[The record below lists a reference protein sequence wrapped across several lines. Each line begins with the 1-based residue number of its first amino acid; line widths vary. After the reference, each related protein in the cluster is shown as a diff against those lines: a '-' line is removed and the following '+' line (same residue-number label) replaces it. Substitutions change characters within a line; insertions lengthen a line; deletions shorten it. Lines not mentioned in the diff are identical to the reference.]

1 MKNIL
6 LVGDLYGIPELLDRI
21 PLSRIAALVVAEI
34 RAHEHD
40 RLRKLAD
47 QSGLPLIVQP
57 RKTSADYANFQSRI
71 SSFQPDGLI
80 CHSYSML
87 IQKEILDLVGGQA
100 FNVHMAL
107 LPRNRGPNP
116 VQWALIH
123 GDAATGVSLH
133 LMSEA
138 FDTGAVVD
146 VAPVAVLPDDS
157 WVSLLSRLK
166 KAAQTLLDRAVPLL
180 LSGNWSARAQDESA
194 AVLNPR
200 IPAES
205 FEIRFSTMTDLQIYN
220 LIRAQVAPL
229 KGAYLQIGGRTMRFP
244 GIVSLNEVA
253 ELRKLYA

>member
-40 RLRKLAD
+40 RLRELAD

-57 RKTSADYANFQSRI
+57 RKTSADYADFQSRI
-71 SSFQPDGLI
+71 SGLRPDGLI

-87 IQKEILDLVGGQA
+87 IQKEVLDLVDGQA

-123 GDAATGVSLH
+123 GDATTGVSLH

-146 VAPVAVLPDDS
+146 AMRVQILSDDS
-157 WVSLLSRLK
+157 WVSLLPKLK
-166 KAAQTLLDRAVPLL
+166 EAAQALLDRTVPLL
-180 LSGNWSARAQDESA
+180 LSGNWTAVAQDESVA
-194 AVLNPR
+194 TTNSR
-200 IPAES
+200 IPADS
-205 FEIRFSTMTDLQIYN
+205 FEIRFSSMTDLQIYN

-229 KGAYLQIGGRTMRFP
+229 MGAYLKVGGRTIRFSD
-244 GIVSLNEVA
+244 IVSLDEVA
-253 ELRKLYA
+253 GLRKLYA